1 MSPQHPPQDWRQP
14 TNPCGARASPP
25 PLSGGASPGRR
36 NDKFI
41 SRPWPVGSKSRLRRR
56 GSLAP
61 RTPRGEPWGPG
72 ETWRPGSS
80 GRGAGC
86 CAGRAEAPGAGPA
99 PPASLPGQRPR
110 RRRNPVRRRRRRHC
124 HRRLLSL
131 PVSVAAAAPS
141 VTSRRKG
148 RHRGQRGAPADA
160 PPAASRA
167 APPRGDEAPAVK
179 MEVTCLLLL
188 ALIPFHC
195 RGQGVYG
202 KSRCPAA
209 RWLST
214 ERKLCKRRKV
224 RAAGVW
230 WGPRLALWSG
240 CRGPRPFPGARR
252 SS

>member
-1 MSPQHPPQDWRQP
+1 MDRSVP
-14 TNPCGARASPP
+14 AA
-25 PLSGGASPGRR
+25 AE
-36 NDKFI
+36 
-41 SRPWPVGSKSRLRRR
+41 

-61 RTPRGEPWGPG
+61 SIRSRQPWGPG
-72 ETWRPGSS
+72 ADRRPGSS

-86 CAGRAEAPGAGPA
+86 CAGRAKAPGAGPA
-99 PPASLPGQRPR
+99 PPASPRGQRPR
-110 RRRNPVRRRRRRHC
+110 RRRNPGRRCR

-131 PVSVAAAAPS
+131 LVSVAAAAPS
-141 VTSRRKG
+141 VASRGKRG
-148 RHRGQRGAPADA
+148 RRGHRGAPADA
-160 PPAASRA
+160 PPATSRA

-202 KSRCPAA
+202 KSPRPAP

-214 ERKLCKRRKV
+214 ARKLCKRRKV

-230 WGPRLALWSG
+230 WGPRLELWSG
-240 CRGPRPFPGARR
+240 CPGPRPSVGARR